1 MSRRKVLA
9 IVPLCVAALLAGWF
23 LRRAVAPLSA
33 PSPLPASI
41 TALPGGEDPG
51 GFARATAPRAFRFP
65 DDHGQHPEFR
75 HEWWYFTGNL
85 REPGGRRFGYQL
97 TFFRFAL
104 SPDPPARASRWAT
117 NQAYMAHFAITDAQG
132 KRFRHF
138 ERTGRGA
145 LGLAGA
151 TARPFRVWLDDWSA
165 EGKSASTLP
174 IRLRATEA
182 EASLDLVLDTARPIV
197 LQGDR
202 GLSRKSAA
210 SGNASYY
217 YSMTRLATR
226 GSVRVDGVS
235 FPVEGNSWLDREW
248 GSSSLEKGQAGWDW
262 FALQL
267 SDGRDLMF
275 YRLRSGDNVTDPF
288 SAGTLVLPDGSV
300 RPLSADDVR
309 IETLGY
315 WKSPETGARYPSRWR
330 MRLPSE
336 RLELEVIPLIPD
348 QELRTSV
355 RYWEGAV
362 GIHGTSRGEPVEGD
376 GYVELTG
383 YGEPADVSA
392 FGGR

>member
-1 MSRRKVLA
+1 MSRRRVLA
-9 IVPLCVAALLAGWF
+9 IVSLCVAALLAGWF
-23 LRRAVAPLSA
+23 LRRTLAPLPA
-33 PSPLPASI
+33 PSPLTASV
-41 TALPGGEDPG
+41 TALLGGEDSG

-85 REPGGRRFGYQL
+85 RTPGGRRFGYQL
-97 TFFRFAL
+97 TFFRFAM
-104 SPDPPARASRWAT
+104 SPDPPARVSRWAT

-132 KRFRHF
+132 NRFRHF

-151 TARPFRVWLDDWSA
+151 TARPLRVWLDDWSV
-165 EGKSASTLP
+165 EGVEASTLP
-174 IRLRATEA
+174 IRLRATED
-182 EASLDLVLDTARPIV
+182 EASLDLVLDTTRPIV

-217 YSMTRLATR
+217 YSMTRLGTR
-226 GSVRVDGVS
+226 GSLRIEGVS

-248 GSSSLEKGQAGWDW
+248 GTSSLEKGQDGWDW

-275 YRLRSGDNVTDPF
+275 YRLHRGDGVTDPF

-300 RPLSADDVR
+300 RPLSPDNVR

-315 WKSPETGARYPSRWR
+315 WKSPESGARYPSRWR
-330 MRLPSE
+330 MLLPSE
-336 RLELEVIPLIPD
+336 GLELEVVPRIAD

-362 GIHGTSRGEPVEGD
+362 GVRGTSRGEPVEGD

-383 YGEPADVSA
+383 YGEP
-392 FGGR
+392 GGRKP